1 MSEKTEARVLKGF
14 RDSLPG
20 ESIARSEM
28 IKRIIS
34 VFENFGFAPID
45 TPALEYT
52 TTLLGSGSGET
63 DKQLF
68 RFMQGKR
75 DVAMRFDLTIPLA
88 RYVASNF
95 SKITFPFRRYHI
107 APVWRGENPQR
118 GRFREFMQCDIDII
132 GSHSPLADAEVMSAI
147 SFALEKLELK
157 HLLRVNSRKLSN
169 GWFEELDLSEKSAE
183 ILRALDK
190 IDKIGPEKVR
200 EELNNKAEI
209 APEKIDKIFEL
220 IDCQGASNQET
231 FQKLE
236 KLSSG
241 HEVLQSGLSELKKH
255 LEICQDLGLSEKC
268 IFVDLSIARGLDY
281 YTGIVFETDL
291 KEEKL
296 GEGLGSIASG
306 GRYDNLVERFS
317 NNSLAGVGASIGLD
331 RILSALSDSSLI
343 PNTNSTTQVMLL
355 NLEENISSYSLG
367 IVSELRK
374 AGINAEIFFGNSKLA
389 QQFKYAEKKDIPVV
403 LFSGSDEEKTN
414 TFAIKNIQNGQQTK
428 GLNRSELVKSVAS
441 AIS

>member
-1 MSEKTEARVLKGF
+1 MSGKTEARVLKGF
-14 RDSLPG
+14 RDSLPE

-34 VFENFGFAPID
+34 VFEDFGFAPID

-95 SKITFPFRRYHI
+95 SKLTFPFRRYHI

-147 SFALEKLELK
+147 SFALDKLELK
-157 HLLRVNSRKLSN
+157 HLIRVNSRKLSN
-169 GWFEELDLSEKSAE
+169 GWFEELDLSQKSAE

-190 IDKIGPEKVR
+190 IDKIGPEKVK
-200 EELNNKAEI
+200 EELKDKAQI
-209 APEKIDKIFEL
+209 TPDKIDKIFEL
-220 IDCQGASNQET
+220 INCQGESNQET

-236 KLSSG
+236 KLSSS
-241 HEVLQSGLSELKKH
+241 HETLQSGLLELKKH
-255 LEICQDLGLSEKC
+255 LEICLNLGLSDEC

-331 RILSALSDSSLI
+331 RILAALSGSSLI
-343 PNTNSTTQVMLL
+343 SSSKSSTKVMLL
-355 NLEENISSYSLG
+355 NLEETISSYSLG

-374 AGINAEIFFGNSKLA
+374 AGVNAEIFFENSKLA
-389 QQFKYAEKKDIPVV
+389 QQFKYAEKKGIPFV
-403 LFSGSDEEKTN
+403 LFTGSDEEKAN
-414 TFAIKNIQNGQQTK
+414 TFSIKNIESGQQTK
-428 GLNRSELVKSVAS
+428 DLNREKLVESVVS